1 MQSIKEIQNRLEGLE
16 DIKHLLRSVR
26 AMSAIR
32 WRRAK
37 RHLELAQSYAAA
49 VDTQLATILAHTRS
63 NITTPTPGSSGKTT
77 GEVNV
82 GLITLTSDR
91 GLCGNFNTELISKA
105 LFVKDILKKKNK
117 QVKIISLGGY
127 GERLFRNEG
136 YEIFHSEKISSSQA
150 VSFVTMRKV
159 IAHIRAYYETRAIDE
174 LNILYNRFNY
184 FGSYTPKAV
193 QILPPKLSDLV
204 ESPAKVDETLMI
216 NSDPEELK
224 TFLLW
229 EHLAARLYL
238 AYIESTVSEHS
249 ARLQTMDSAISSLD
263 ERVADLEIQYHTI
276 RQEKITQEV
285 LEVQS
290 NIRERKSKKQNFQ

>member
-1 MQSIKEIQNRLEGLE
+1 
-16 DIKHLLRSVR
+16 
-26 AMSAIR
+26 
-32 WRRAK
+32 
-37 RHLELAQSYAAA
+37 
-49 VDTQLATILAHTRS
+49 
-63 NITTPTPGSSGKTT
+63 
-77 GEVNV
+77 
-82 GLITLTSDR
+82 
-91 GLCGNFNTELISKA
+91 
-105 LFVKDILKKKNK
+105 
-117 QVKIISLGGY
+117 
-127 GERLFRNEG
+127 
-136 YEIFHSEKISSSQA
+136 
-150 VSFVTMRKV
+150 
-159 IAHIRAYYETRAIDE
+159 
-174 LNILYNRFNY
+174 
-184 FGSYTPKAV
+184 
-193 QILPPKLSDLV
+193 
-204 ESPAKVDETLMI
+204 MI